1 MPLLVLP
8 FMLPPVMWG
17 VQATARLLAG
27 RPLGEIGGWLR
38 ILGLYDLVF
47 VTVCLLLFPALM
59 DE

>member
-1 MPLLVLP
+1 
-8 FMLPPVMWG
+8 MWG